1 MQDYLYQ
8 TVSEKQ
14 AFEAYKLYVAIKN
27 HFTSP
32 TYDYFKYNGRTK
44 ASFRTFEK
52 RSDKYFFYK
61 LADRKDKVEYLVAN
75 FSSNSNNWVGDF
87 VGNEEGER
95 NYRRF
100 VRYRDSLSYNF
111 NSDLNRLLEHFD
123 HNFIVTEGQHPPLLI
138 KYLRND
144 IDLETLVILDDMVRF
159 TRHWNKK
166 INDPVVWPQVAL
178 KIKKL
183 KPFIVFD
190 SNKLKK
196 MVVDKFSRSFYE
208 T

>member
-44 ASFRTFEK
+44 ASFETFVK

-75 FSSNSNNWVGDF
+75 FLTNTNSWVGDL
-87 VGNEEGER
+87 VGNDEGER
-95 NYRRF
+95 SYRRF
-100 VRYRDSLSYNF
+100 IRYRDSISYNF
-111 NSDLNRLLEHFD
+111 NIDLDSLMEHFD
-123 HNFIVTEGQHPPLLI
+123 DNFIVTEGQHPPLLI
-138 KYLRND
+138 KYLQNE
-144 IDLETLVILDDMVRF
+144 IHLETLAILDDMVGF
-159 TRHWNKK
+159 TKHWNKK
-166 INDPVVWPQVAL
+166 ITDPVVWPRVAM
-178 KIKKL
+178 KVKKL
-183 KPFIVFD
+183 KPFLQYD
-190 SNKLKK
+190 LQKLKK
-196 MVVDKFSRSFYE
+196 LVVDKFS
-208 T
+208 